1 MPRTNL
7 SLGNL
12 FRAVS
17 GSVRTGA
24 VSLGGLNGG
33 ASNTNMLGFSFD
45 SVTVTPPT
53 FTYIVESTT
62 ENATFSF
69 STSGS
74 FVASKVASVSNNFTC
89 SFNNA
94 NFSVG
99 AATLGTHP
107 TFPITPAAIN
117 SSNYSEASATLT
129 MGYADGYNIN
139 AGGYGTATTKILY
152 AVDVYNTINQ
162 PDFCLLFGTK
172 ITKSD
177 GVEINVEDLIVG
189 DEIKAWVPAGLPD
202 ENLPLDS
209 EETEWRFYMQEIA
222 SGSMQTVTVADV
234 TYNFAS
240 GYYEIND
247 GIIKSTGTHPVYVFD
262 HEIQKYHFK
271 NVEDLLIGDKI
282 LTFDEESGIIEVE
295 VTNIKTIT
303 QDVEI
308 VTLNVENADV
318 YLANGTISHNKGTT
332 TQPSIP
338 ASGLRMYM
346 DPSKASSF
354 PSGLPSTGTPTVDW
368 LDLSGWGTGVRP
380 SGVANSAGYSGVS
393 PAYNAGTNRVDKYW
407 SLTGSE
413 YWFKDRNSNINGGI
427 TQFDVTA
434 MSFVAWVYVT
444 ANPGQQF
451 GGIFSKEGADRDYN
465 FYFYSSNSSVWDGF
479 HFSTARGTVSNT
491 VQTFTAPALN
501 TWHMIGVT
509 VSAAAGIAYYLNR
522 DSVGTGTVSAF
533 NATTSYDIKLGR
545 ADNYAKCRLGPVLFY
560 NKVLTSTEMQQV
572 YDYFQ
577 PTYKP

>member
-33 ASNTNMLGFSFD
+33 TANTNMLGFAFD
-45 SVTVTPPT
+45 AVTVTPPT

-74 FVASKVASVSNNFTC
+74 FVASKVATVSNNFTC

-99 AATLGTHP
+99 AATLGTFP

-117 SSNYSEASATLT
+117 VSNYSEASATLT
-129 MGYADGYNIN
+129 MAYADGYNISASN
-139 AGGYGTATTKILY
+139 YGTATTKVLY

-172 ITKSD
+172 VTKAD
-177 GVEINVEDLIVG
+177 GIEINVEDLVVG

-209 EETEWRFYMQEIA
+209 EETEWRFFMQEIA
-222 SGSMQTVTVADV
+222 SGSIQNVTVADV

-240 GYYEIND
+240 GFYEIND
-247 GIIKSTGTHPVYVFD
+247 GIIRSTGTHPVYVFD
-262 HEIQKYHFK
+262 NEIEKYHFK
-271 NVEDLLIGDKI
+271 NVENILIGDKI
-282 LTFDEESGIIEVE
+282 LTFTDESGIIEIE
-295 VTNIKTIT
+295 VTNIKKIT
-303 QDVEI
+303 EDVEI

-338 ASGLRMYM
+338 ASGIRVYL
-346 DPSKASSF
+346 DPSKTASFAAGS
-354 PSGLPSTGTPTVDW
+354 LPATGTPTVDW
-368 LDLSGWGTGVRP
+368 LDLTGYGTGFRP
-380 SGVANSAGYSGVS
+380 GAQGPKLLANANPSYNNGASRKERYYSLDGGDVF
-393 PAYNAGTNRVDKYW
+393 Y
-407 SLTGSE
+407 
-413 YWFKDRNSNINGGI
+413 KDRSSNINGGI

-434 MSFVAWVYVT
+434 LTFLAWVRLP
-444 ANPGQQF
+444 ANLGQQF
-451 GGIFSKEGADRDYN
+451 RCLFSKSGVDRDYN
-465 FYFYSSNSSVWDGF
+465 FYLYSAGGTTWDGF

-501 TWHMIGVT
+501 TWYMVGFTI
-509 VSAAAGIAYYLNR
+509 SAAAGITYYL
-522 DSVGTGTVSAF
+522 DKTSQGTGTVSAF
-533 NATTSYDIKLGR
+533 NATTSYEVRIGAD
-545 ADNYAKCRLGPVLFY
+545 DNYYSGHLGPVLFY
-560 NKVLTSTEMQQV
+560 NKVLTSTEVGQV
-572 YDYFQ
+572 YDYFS
-577 PTYKP
+577 PTYK